1 MDLKILKILNEIR
14 VSIKKYSEKNNMLF
28 TSYDIEMKIDTNF
41 PILELEPNIE
51 IGKCSIHG
59 GTYIDIKNWYSLYP
73 GIKVAELDT
82 ISISRML
89 LCFKNKNNEYLPL
102 AAIIHTFLHELS
114 HTITIPEQINSK
126 HITQKR
132 KKIQPT
138 VENKK
143 KNAFMQNHHS
153 NNFYINFAKILRIA
167 KNLGIYI
174 LPKTYHNLQ
183 IKNLQRYD
191 SLVNPEDLMSLG
203 TTKYIL

>member
-14 VSIKKYSEKNNMLF
+14 VSIKQYSEKNNMLF

-132 KKIQPT
+132 KTIQPT

-143 KNAFMQNHHS
+143 KNAFMPNHHS
-153 NNFYINFAKILRIA
+153 NNFISIFLIIYIIFFSIDIIEKILKKKI
-167 KNLGIYI
+167 
-174 LPKTYHNLQ
+174 
-183 IKNLQRYD
+183 
-191 SLVNPEDLMSLG
+191 
-203 TTKYIL
+203 